1 MSVMIDRLIAEMVAD
16 NMIVIKKM
24 KKDEL
29 LQLTKELL
37 VDNFRELDNDTIVE
51 IYEERYNTVLA
62 GV

>member
-37 VDNFRELDNDTIVE
+37 VDNFRELDNATIVE